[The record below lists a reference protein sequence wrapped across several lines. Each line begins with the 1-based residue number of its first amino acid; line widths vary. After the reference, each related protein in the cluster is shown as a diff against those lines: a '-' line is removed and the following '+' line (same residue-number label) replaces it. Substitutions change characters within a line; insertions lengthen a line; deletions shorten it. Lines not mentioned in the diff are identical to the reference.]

1 MYDQRER
8 NDVMNQPAYRQ
19 LYKKIKA
26 DIERGSYSSGSFIPT
41 EPELEQLFGVSRTT
55 VRKAMKLLADEQ
67 LVEIKQGRGTMVL
80 DSKTPQSFNGVTSVT
95 ESLRKR
101 GYKVETKSRYIDR
114 IQPPEEIAS
123 QLGLAPGENVVRVQR
138 VQTADGVPVCI
149 MVNHILE
156 RLVPGLD
163 NSSDFVGLYSFLE
176 EKYGFEICS
185 TSDTIFAAACD
196 FSEAQIL
203 DVPTGSPILI
213 VERICYGR
221 DKTPLCVDKVRV
233 LANKY
238 KVKITTEGRNK

>member
-1 MYDQRER
+1 
-8 NDVMNQPAYRQ
+8 MNQPVYRN
-19 LYKKIKA
+19 LYQTIKN
-26 DIERGSYSSGSFIPT
+26 DIEKGVYSAGSFIPT

-101 GYKVETKSRYIDR
+101 GYKVATKSRYIDT
-114 IQPPEEIAS
+114 ILPPEEIAE
-123 QLGLAPGENVVRVQR
+123 QLELSPGEQVVRIQR
-138 VQTADGVPVCI
+138 VQTADGIPVCI
-149 MVNHILE
+149 MVNHIPQ

-163 NSSDFVGLYSFLE
+163 NSSDFVGLYSYLE
-176 EKYGFEICS
+176 EEYGFEICS

-196 FSEAQIL
+196 FSESQIL
-203 DVPTGSPILI
+203 DVQTGSPILI
-213 VERICYGR
+213 VERVCYGR
-221 DKTPLCVDKVRV
+221 DKKPLCVDKVRV

-238 KVKITTEGRNK
+238 KVKITTEGRTK

>member
-1 MYDQRER
+1 
-8 NDVMNQPAYRQ
+8 MNQPAYRK
-19 LYKKIKA
+19 LYQKIKK
-26 DIERGSYSSGSFIPT
+26 DIEKGVYSSGSFIPT

-55 VRKAMKLLADEQ
+55 VRKAMKMLADEN
-67 LVEIKQGRGTMVL
+67 LVEIRQGRGTMVL
-80 DSKTPQSFNGVTSVT
+80 DGKTPQSFNGVTSVT

-101 GYKVETKSRYIDR
+101 GCIVETKSRYIDT
-114 IQPPEEIAS
+114 IQPSGEISAL
-123 QLGLAPGENVVRVQR
+123 LGLAPGELVVRVQR

-149 MVNHILE
+149 MVNHIPA

-163 NSSDFVGLYSFLE
+163 NSAEFVGLYSFLE
-176 EKYGFEICS
+176 DKYGFGICS

-238 KVKITTEGRNK
+238 KVQITTEGRNK